1 MLYSNVRLLVDGDD
15 DAGAD
20 GAAALADSEA
30 EAVLDGDRGDQLD
43 VHVDV
48 VAGHAH
54 LNALGQGDDAG
65 HVGGTEV
72 ELRTIV
78 VEERG
83 VTAALVLAQDV
94 DLALELGV
102 GVNALRSSENL
113 AALDVLLRD
122 AAEQG
127 ADVVASLG
135 ELEGLVEHLGAG
147 DDGLLG
153 LLDADDLDLV
163 ADLDA
168 ATLDTARGDGAA
180 AGDGEDV
187 LDGHQEGQVGLALG
201 GLNPGVNS
209 VHELPDAVVLGGVR
223 IGAGALKDLKSG
235 ALDDRGVVAGELVL
249 VEQLTNL
256 HLDELEEL
264 GVVDLVAL
272 VQEDDYIRNVNLTGE
287 QQVLTSLSH
296 GAVGGGDNKD
306 SAIHLSS
313 ASDHVLDIVSV
324 ARAVDVGVVTALDL
338 LAIETGAVI
347 GLILDVSGVD
357 RDTTSALL
365 GSLVYLV
372 VGGVVGSALVSHVQ
386 DLGDSGGKGGLAVVD
401 VADGTNVDM
410 GLAAVKHLLCHFDI
424 LLSNQWI
431 N

>member
-30 EAVLDGDRGDQLD
+30 EAVLNGDGGDELN
-43 VHVDV
+43 VHIDV

-72 ELRTIV
+72 ELGTVV

-83 VTAALVLAQDV
+83 VTAALFLGQDV
-94 DLALELGV
+94 NLALELGV
-102 GVNALRSSENL
+102 GVDGLRSSENL
-113 AALDVLLRD
+113 ATLDALLVD
-122 AAEQG
+122 AAEQA

-153 LLDADDLDLV
+153 VLDADDFNLV

-168 ATLDTARGDGAA
+168 ATLDTAGGNGAA

-187 LDGHQEGQVGLALG
+187 LDGHQERLVGLALG
-201 GLNPGVNS
+201 GLNPGVDS
-209 VHELPDAVVLGGVR
+209 VHELPDALVLGGVR
-223 IGAGALKDLKSG
+223 IGAVALENLQSG

-249 VEQLTNL
+249 VEQLADF
-256 HLDELEEL
+256 HLDELEQL
-264 GVVDLVAL
+264 GIVDLVAL

-287 QQVLTSLSH
+287 QQVLTGLSH
-296 GAVGGGDNKD
+296 GAVGGGDNED
-306 SAIHLSS
+306 GAVHLSS
-313 ASDHVLDIVSV
+313 TGDHVLDIVSV
-324 ARAVDVGVVTALDL
+324 ARAVNVGVVTSL
-338 LAIETGAVI
+338 
-347 GLILDVSGVD
+347 GLVLDVSGVD
-357 RDTTSALL
+357 GDAAGALL
-365 GSLVYLV
+365 GGLVDLV
-372 VGGVVGSALVSHVQ
+372 VGGVGSGVRVSHVQ
-386 DLGDSGGKGGLAVVD
+386 DLGDSGGQSGLAVVN
-401 VADGTNVDM
+401 VADGANVDV
-410 GLAAVKHLLCHFDI
+410 GLGAVEYLLCHFDI
-424 LLSNQWI
+424 LLNNQ
-431 N
+431 

>member
-30 EAVLDGDRGDQLD
+30 EAVLDGDGGDQLNI
-43 VHVDV
+43 HVDV

-72 ELRTIV
+72 ELGTVV

-94 DLALELGV
+94 DLTLELGV
-102 GVNALRSSENL
+102 GVNALGSSENL

-127 ADVVASLG
+127 ADVVAGLG

-147 DDGLLG
+147 DDSLLG

-168 ATLDTARGDGAA
+168 ATLDTAGGNGAA
-180 AGDGEDV
+180 AGNREDV

-249 VEQLTNL
+249 VEQLTNF
-256 HLDELEEL
+256 HLDELEQL
-264 GVVDLVAL
+264 GVIDLVAL
-272 VQEDDYIRNVNLTGE
+272 VQENDYIRHVDLTGE
-287 QQVLTSLSH
+287 QQVLTGLSH
-296 GAVGGGDNKD
+296 GAVGSGDNED
-306 SAIHLSS
+306 GAVHLSS
-313 ASDHVLDIVSV
+313 TGDHVLDIVSV
-324 ARAVDVGVVTALDL
+324 ARAVNVGVVTSL
-338 LAIETGAVI
+338 
-347 GLILDVSGVD
+347 GLVLDVSGVD
-357 RDTTSALL
+357 GDAAGALL
-365 GSLVYLV
+365 GGLVDLV
-372 VGGVVGSALVSHVQ
+372 VGGVGSGVGVSHVQ
-386 DLGDSGGKGGLAVVD
+386 DLGDSGGQSGLAVVN
-401 VADGTNVDM
+401 VADGANVDV
-410 GLAAVKHLLCHFDI
+410 GLGAVEYLLCHFDI
-424 LLSNQWI
+424 LLNNQ
-431 N
+431 

>member
-30 EAVLDGDRGDQLD
+30 EAVLDGDGGDQLNI
-43 VHVDV
+43 HVDV

-72 ELRTIV
+72 ELGTVV

-94 DLALELGV
+94 DLTLELGV
-102 GVNALRSSENL
+102 GVNALGSSENL

-127 ADVVASLG
+127 ADVVAGLG

-147 DDGLLG
+147 DDSLLG
-153 LLDADDLDLV
+153 LLDADDLNLV

-168 ATLDTARGDGAA
+168 ATLDTAGGNGAA

-187 LDGHQEGQVGLALG
+187 LDGHQERLVGLALG
-201 GLNPGVNS
+201 GLNPGVDS
-209 VHELPDAVVLGGVR
+209 VHELPDALVLGGVR
-223 IGAGALKDLKSG
+223 IGAVALENLQSG

-249 VEQLTNL
+249 VEQLADF
-256 HLDELEEL
+256 HLDELEQL
-264 GVVDLVAL
+264 GIVDLVAL
-272 VQEDDYIRNVNLTGE
+272 VQEDDYIRNVNLAGE
-287 QQVLTSLSH
+287 QQVLTGLSH
-296 GAVGGGDNKD
+296 GAVGGGDNED
-306 SAIHLSS
+306 GAVHLSS
-313 ASDHVLDIVSV
+313 TGDHVLDVV
-324 ARAVDVGVVTALDL
+324 GVTRAVDVGVVAALDL
-338 LAIETGAVI
+338 LAVQAGAVI
-347 GLILDVSGVD
+347 GLVLDVSGVD
-357 RDTTSALL
+357 RDAAGALL
-365 GSLVYLV
+365 GSLVDLV
-372 VGGVVGSALVSHVQ
+372 VGGVLGGAFVCHVQ
-386 DLGDSGGKGGLAVVD
+386 NLGDSGGQSGLAVVD
-401 VADGTNVDM
+401 VADGANVDV
-410 GLAAVKHLLCHFDI
+410 GLGAVEYLLCHFDI
-424 LLSNQWI
+424 LLNNQ
-431 N
+431 